1 MSDNVAVLQGYTREV
16 VATGNTMDLLL
27 LVKPDQEFDGTF
39 KAWDCDAQEF
49 ITING
54 WLFAFEEV
62 Q

>member
-1 MSDNVAVLQGYTREV
+1 
-16 VATGNTMDLLL
+16 MDLLL